1 MEKDWGMSAKN
12 LLYWNALL
20 KMKRRKLD
28 EAVSYVERLKKID
41 PKNSRLPFL
50 YRSLAKNFKS
60 RRKPEPT
67 HEWLS
72 LIHI

>member
-1 MEKDWGMSAKN
+1 MGKDWGMSAKN

-28 EAVSYVERLKKID
+28 EAVSYVENLKKID

-50 YRSLAKNFKS
+50 YRSLAKNFKGFVYLVII
-60 RRKPEPT
+60 RN
-67 HEWLS
+67 
-72 LIHI
+72 IQNII